1 MHIVKLKVDDSIYNN
16 VMFLLEN
23 LKIDGLEIE
32 EINNKKIEKLSKKIN
47 KSLKSELIDKSHDE
61 IFDELTKKYARN

>member
-1 MHIVKLKVDDSIYNN
+1 MHTVKLKVDNSIYNH

-23 LKIDGLEIE
+23 LKIDSLEIE
-32 EINNKKIEKLSKKIN
+32 EIDNKKLSKKIK
-47 KSLKSELIDKSHDE
+47 KSLKSKIIDKSHDE